1 MDTIEKRIQ
10 AYLKKVGQT
19 NKVNLEKVQLS
30 MVSRL
35 DKKADELAAAQKA
48 LKKFESDIE
57 AGAVKKIRADEEL
70 ADIAQKAR
78 QEIKDSRFEIKEGKD
93 FLREAK
99 AMAKELGVDP
109 NKIEKYD
116 LLEIEVEDTETQIGE
131 VQAMLKTFNV
141 K

>member
-1 MDTIEKRIQ
+1 MKATEQRIQ

-30 MVSRL
+30 IVSRL
-35 DKKADELAAAQKA
+35 DKKADELEFAIKSLQ
-48 LKKFESDIE
+48 KFESDIE

-116 LLEIEVEDTETQIGE
+116 LLEIQVEETETRIAE
-131 VQAMLKTFNV
+131 VQAMLKTFKV

>member
-35 DKKADELAAAQKA
+35 SKKADELAAAQKR
-48 LKKFESDIE
+48 LKKFELDIE
-57 AGAVKKIRADEEL
+57 TFAVKKIRAEEEL
-70 ADIAQKAR
+70 SDLARKAKEEVKEGR
-78 QEIKDSRFEIKEGKD
+78 NEIKEGKD

-116 LLEIEVEDTETQIGE
+116 LLEIEVEDTETEAAG
-131 VQAMLKTFNV
+131 VLAMLKTFNV

>member
-1 MDTIEKRIQ
+1 MDTTEQRIQ

-35 DKKADELAAAQKA
+35 SKKADELEFAIKRLQK
-48 LKKFESDIE
+48 LESDIE
-57 AGAVKKIRADEEL
+57 ASAVKKIRADEEL
-70 ADIAQKAR
+70 SDVAKNAREDIKEA
-78 QEIKDSRFEIKEGKD
+78 RFEIKEGKD
-93 FLREAK
+93 FLRDAK

-116 LLEIEVEDTETQIGE
+116 LLEIGVEETESQIAE
-131 VQAMLKTFNV
+131 VQAMLKTFKV

>member
-35 DKKADELAAAQKA
+35 SKKADELAAAQKT
-48 LKKFESDIE
+48 LKKFELDIE
-57 AGAVKKIRADEEL
+57 TFAVKKIRAEEEL
-70 ADIAQKAR
+70 SDLARKAKEEVKEAR
-78 QEIKDSRFEIKEGKD
+78 NEIKEGKD

-116 LLEIEVEDTETQIGE
+116 LLEIEVEDTETEAAGVLQ
-131 VQAMLKTFNV
+131 MLKTFNV

>member
-10 AYLKKVGQT
+10 AYLKKIGET

-35 DKKADELAAAQKA
+35 SKKADELAAAQKE

-57 AGAVKKIRADEEL
+57 TLAVKKIRAEEEL
-70 ADIAQKAR
+70 ADVARKAK
-78 QEIKDSRFEIKEGKD
+78 EEVKEARFEIKEGKD
-93 FLREAK
+93 FLKEAK

-116 LLEIEVEDTETQIGE
+116 LLEIEVEDTETEAGG
-131 VQAMLKTFNV
+131 VLAMLKTFNV

>member
-35 DKKADELAAAQKA
+35 SKKADELAAAQKR
-48 LKKFESDIE
+48 LKKFELDIE
-57 AGAVKKIRADEEL
+57 TFAVKKIRAEEEL
-70 ADIAQKAR
+70 SDLARKAK
-78 QEIKDSRFEIKEGKD
+78 EDVKEARFEIKEGKD

-116 LLEIEVEDTETQIGE
+116 LLEIEVEDTETEAAG
-131 VQAMLKTFNV
+131 VLAMLKTFNV

>member
-1 MDTIEKRIQ
+1 MKATEQRIQ
-10 AYLKKVGQT
+10 AYLKKIGET
-19 NKVNLEKVQLS
+19 NKVNLEKVHLS

-109 NKIEKYD
+109 TKIEKYD
-116 LLEIEVEDTETQIGE
+116 LLQIEVEDTETQIGE